1 MYFHPPSLK
10 ALRTFEAV
18 VRLGSLT
25 EAAHALHVSA
35 GAISHQI
42 RALEQQLGLQLFERS
57 TGALVPTIAAIELAE
72 RVREGLD
79 LIFGGVRRLRLGGGS
94 SSLTI
99 GCDVTF
105 GISWLGPRIGRF
117 MERYPEIEVAMD
129 LTDPGP
135 DPTWRTVDATIH
147 FGYGR
152 FPKNEAIRL
161 TTESLSPVCAPT
173 YLSGSSPAT
182 SIRSPA
188 DLLRCSLLH
197 VPWLE
202 PDTVFGTFTWHTW
215 FAQAGV
221 ETHGVKLSGM
231 HLSHTANA
239 LQLAMSGRGV
249 ALASDCLT
257 ADAITSGSL
266 VRPVDIRLPLPRNYY
281 LVYSD
286 AIANLTKLIAFRDW
300 LLSETAPF
308 R

>member
-1 MYFHPPSLK
+1 MYFRPPSLK

-25 EAAHALHVSA
+25 EAAHALHVSP

-94 SSLTI
+94 SSLSI

-129 LTDPGP
+129 LADPGP

-152 FPKNEAIRL
+152 FPKYETIRL

-173 YLSGSSPAT
+173 YLTSS
-182 SIRSPA
+182 SPA

-221 ETHGVKLSGM
+221 ETHGVKLSGV

-257 ADAITSGSL
+257 ADAINSGSL
-266 VRPVDIRLPLPRNYY
+266 VRPIDIRLPLPRNYY
-281 LVYSD
+281 LVYSESV
-286 AIANLTKLIAFRDW
+286 ASLAKITALRDW
-300 LLSETAPF
+300 LLSEMAPF

>member
-1 MYFHPPSLK
+1 
-10 ALRTFEAV
+10 
-18 VRLGSLT
+18 
-25 EAAHALHVSA
+25 
-35 GAISHQI
+35 
-42 RALEQQLGLQLFERS
+42 
-57 TGALVPTIAAIELAE
+57 
-72 RVREGLD
+72 VREGLD

-94 SSLTI
+94 SSLRI

-117 MERYPEIEVAMD
+117 MERYPEIEVGMD
-129 LTDPGP
+129 LADPGP

-152 FPKNEAIRL
+152 FPKYEAIRL
-161 TTESLSPVCAPT
+161 TTESLFPVCAPT
-173 YLSGSSPAT
+173 YLSSN
-182 SIRSPA
+182 SPA

-202 PDTVFGTFTWHTW
+202 PDTIFGTFTWHSW
-215 FAQAGV
+215 FAQAGID
-221 ETHGVKLSGM
+221 THGVKLSGV

-266 VRPVDIRLPLPRNYY
+266 VRPIDIRLPLPRNYY
-281 LVYSD
+281 LVYSES
-286 AIANLTKLIAFRDW
+286 IASLEKIAAFRDW